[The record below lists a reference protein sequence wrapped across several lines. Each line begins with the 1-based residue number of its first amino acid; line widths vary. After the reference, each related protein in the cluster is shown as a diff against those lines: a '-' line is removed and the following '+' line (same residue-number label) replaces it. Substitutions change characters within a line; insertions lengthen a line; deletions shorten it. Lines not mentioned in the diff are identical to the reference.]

1 MAKHFYTVRCDSID
15 ISRGENN
22 TTISVYT
29 SQYAFTEKLSSLS
42 FLFYS
47 NKTEELFD
55 FIFLI
60 ININYLKSTFL
71 SQTMFILMIKYSFS
85 VEEKKTSFLW
95 FNREFIC
102 GCQKSFSHKFY
113 VVGVG
118 ESFFFVRKTFL
129 KKLFVDRICF
139 NNVKFGVT
147 NYDFS
152 VL

>member
-85 VEEKKTSFLW
+85 VEK
-95 FNREFIC
+95 
-102 GCQKSFSHKFY
+102 
-113 VVGVG
+113 
-118 ESFFFVRKTFL
+118 
-129 KKLFVDRICF
+129 KKLLFYGSTESLFADAKRAF
-139 NNVKFGVT
+139 HT
-147 NYDFS
+147 NFMLLAWEKVFFLYEKLF
-152 VL
+152 